1 MIKKLLVASLCLVI
15 SAGAIAYAADSG
27 STTYT
32 EKFIQKHTQ
41 KLVDTEKQLQ
51 KDQQAREE
59 ARAQRK
65 EELQKKIEANQ
76 KAREDAAKARKQK
89 YEQKKELWNQL
100 ISE

>member
-1 MIKKLLVASLCLVI
+1 MIKKLLVASLSLVI
-15 SAGAIAYAADSG
+15 CGCAVAYAADSEP
-27 STTYT
+27 TTYT
-32 EKFIQKHTQ
+32 GKFIQKHTQ

-51 KDQQAREE
+51 KEQQAREE

-76 KAREDAAKARKQK
+76 KAREDAANARKQK
-89 YEQKKELWNQL
+89 FEQKKQLWNQL

>member
-1 MIKKLLVASLCLVI
+1 MIKKLLVASLSLVI

-27 STTYT
+27 YKKKKK
-32 EKFIQKHTQ
+32 KFIQKHTQ
-41 KLVDTEKQLQ
+41 KIVDTEKQLQ

-59 ARAQRK
+59 ARAKQK

-76 KAREDAAKARKQK
+76 KAKEDAAKARKQK